1 MPRVPLPP
9 VGGYRVQNLNRSY
22 ESLANNPWAPQN
34 RFTKKTTVPNQLL
47 IALDTDK
54 DGEISED
61 ELSEAVEALTKLDQN
76 EDGKISK
83 HEIYPEP
90 EHVRKTRETRERV
103 AKIAKNKP
111 TAKESFIDT
120 EVGRVMRF
128 DKNKDGIV
136 TAAEFPDRMQRFLI
150 REDANGDN
158 QIDMDELLQVAN
170 RRWLGVPS
178 TPRATTAKRNAR
190 VSNRIQTNFRGNN
203 P

>member
-1 MPRVPLPP
+1 M
-9 VGGYRVQNLNRSY
+9 
-22 ESLANNPWAPQN
+22 
-34 RFTKKTTVPNQLL
+34 PNQLL

-54 DGEISED
+54 DGEISEN
-61 ELSEAVEALTKLDQN
+61 ELSEAVEALAKLDKN

-83 HEIYPEP
+83 LEIYPEP
-90 EHVRKTRETRERV
+90 EHVRKAREARERV
-103 AKIAKNKP
+103 AKITKNKP
-111 TAKESFIDT
+111 TAKESFIST
-120 EVGRVMRF
+120 EVGRIMRF
-128 DKNKDGIV
+128 DKDKDGIV

-178 TPRATTAKRNAR
+178 TPRRSTASRTGKPGGQVSRTARGTTQQRN
-190 VSNRIQTNFRGNN
+190 S